1 MSENQCQF
9 CKKAYNNSENT
20 PMILDCGDS
29 CCSSC
34 IKKFEE
40 ILSKDEFECSLCC
53 HNTKSSGIKNKQ
65 LIPKENASNCAK
77 NLKASI
83 RGEFEI
89 YIRIKSNTGSEKF
102 SIFVTKE
109 MTIGELK
116 EKIQNEKGFDSSQF
130 DLAFRKPLTQ
140 LNQTLEYYRIVKT
153 VTITQISNVHG
164 GKRFLFLK
172 NNYFF

>member
-9 CKKAYNNSENT
+9 CKKRFNNNENT
-20 PMILDCGDS
+20 PMILKCGDS

-34 IKKFEE
+34 INKFKE
-40 ILSKDEFECSLCC
+40 ILEKDEFECSLCC
-53 HNTKSSGIKNKQ
+53 HQTKSTNIKNKQ
-65 LIPKENASNCAK
+65 LIPKENVSNLNK
-77 NLKASI
+77 SLKASVH
-83 RGEFEI
+83 GEFEI

-102 SIFVTKE
+102 SIFVRKE

-140 LNQTLEYYRIVKT
+140 LNKTLEYYKIVKT

-164 GKRFLFLK
+164 G
-172 NNYFF
+172 N

>member
-1 MSENQCQF
+1 
-9 CKKAYNNSENT
+9 
-20 PMILDCGDS
+20 
-29 CCSSC
+29 
-34 IKKFEE
+34 
-40 ILSKDEFECSLCC
+40 
-53 HNTKSSGIKNKQ
+53 
-65 LIPKENASNCAK
+65 
-77 NLKASI
+77 
-83 RGEFEI
+83 
-89 YIRIKSNTGSEKF
+89 
-102 SIFVTKE
+102 VTKE

>member
-1 MSENQCQF
+1 MAENQCQF

-65 LIPKENASNCAK
+65 LIPKGNASNCAK

-164 GKRFLFLK
+164 GKLFSIFK
-172 NNYFF
+172 K

>member
-1 MSENQCQF
+1 MSENLCQF
-9 CKKAYNNSENT
+9 CKKGYNNNENT
-20 PMILDCGDS
+20 PMLLECGDS

-34 IKKFEE
+34 INKFHE
-40 ILSKDEFECSLCC
+40 ILCKDEFECSLCC
-53 HNTKSSGIKNKQ
+53 HMTKSTKIRNKQ
-65 LIPKENASNCAK
+65 LIPKEKASNLAK
-77 NLKASI
+77 SLKASI

-164 GKRFLFLK
+164 GNDSKLLPIFK
-172 NNYFF
+172 K

>member
-1 MSENQCQF
+1 MAENQCQF
-9 CKKAYNNSENT
+9 CKKVYNNSENT
-20 PMILDCGDS
+20 PMILECGDS

-53 HNTKSSGIKNKQ
+53 HMTKSSNIKNKQ
-65 LIPKENASNCAK
+65 LIPKENSSNNK

-102 SIFVTKE
+102 SLFVTKE

-164 GKRFLFLK
+164 GKLFSIFK
-172 NNYFF
+172 K

>member
-1 MSENQCQF
+1 MAENQCQF

-83 RGEFEI
+83 CGEFEI

>member
-9 CKKAYNNSENT
+9 CKEPYNNNKNT
-20 PMILDCGDS
+20 PMILECGDS

-34 IKKFEE
+34 INKFEE
-40 ILSKDEFECSLCC
+40 ILSKNEFECSLCC
-53 HNTKSSGIKNKQ
+53 HMTKSSNIINKQ
-65 LIPKENASNCAK
+65 LIPKENSSNFGK
-77 NLKASI
+77 SLKASI
-83 RGEFEI
+83 RGQFEI

-140 LNQTLEYYRIVKT
+140 LNQTLEYYKIVKT

-164 GKRFLFLK
+164 GKVLQLLTIFK
-172 NNYFF
+172 K

>member
-1 MSENQCQF
+1 
-9 CKKAYNNSENT
+9 
-20 PMILDCGDS
+20 MILECGDS

-53 HNTKSSGIKNKQ
+53 HMTKSSNIKNKQ
-65 LIPKENASNCAK
+65 LIPKENSSNNK

-102 SIFVTKE
+102 SLFVTKE